1 MAGLSVFI
9 LRLAISFRYIKSKKY
24 CVVEIMV
31 ERIRLVIYDKDQLRK
46 NWYLIS
52 LKHIFVMGRCY
63 FFTFE

>member
-24 CVVEIMV
+24 CVVGIMV

-46 NWYLIS
+46 NW
-52 LKHIFVMGRCY
+52 
-63 FFTFE
+63 